1 MDGASIGAKE
11 GPIHMR
17 QQYTPIFARIISSR
31 LWALSPATRCVWLWL
46 ELRCDPEGYM
56 STDVAGVAIGAHVTG
71 SEAREALEV
80 LSLEDADADPEDPNK
95 GRLIE
100 RVPGGWRV
108 LGFEEQRDLAKR
120 EARNA
125 RTRRYMANSRA
136 AAKGVANDVAPV
148 TPSEPIDTPPKTKP
162 TPTTKTF
169 PSEGE
174 SPPTP
179 SGRSVSLD
187 KLPESWQ
194 PSASLR
200 AEAVMAGVTDLDA
213 RILSLRT
220 GPIGG
225 HRGVLPDQLDN
236 YIRSF
241 FGTWK
246 TWGETDRAKAASAA
260 KPRAGGRWDAV
271 PLLEPTD
278 KHRAFAKKHG
288 LDLDAHVRELQSAVA
303 ELGAKRALEML
314 GERLSISSRK
324 RSPKEAA

>member
-1 MDGASIGAKE
+1 
-11 GPIHMR
+11 MR
-17 QQYTPIFARIISSR
+17 QQYTPIFQKVLSSR

-71 SEAREALEV
+71 GEAREALEV
-80 LSLEDADADPEDPNK
+80 LALQDADADPEDPNQ

-120 EARNA
+120 EAKNA
-125 RTRRYMANSRA
+125 RTRRYMANTRA
-136 AAKGVANDVAPV
+136 AAKAANDVVPV
-148 TPSEPIDTPPKTKP
+148 TPCDPIVTPPKTKP
-162 TPTTKTF
+162 KPTTKTF
-169 PSEGE
+169 PEDRE
-174 SPPTP
+174 SPLPP
-179 SGRSVSLD
+179 MSRSVALD
-187 KLPESWQ
+187 KLPESWK
-194 PSASLR
+194 PCAALR
-200 AEAVMAGVTDLDA
+200 AEATMAGIADLDA

-225 HRGVLPDQLDN
+225 QRGVLPDQLDN
-236 YIRSF
+236 YVRSF
-241 FGTWK
+241 FGKWRTWD
-246 TWGETDRAKAASAA
+246 ETERAKAAAA
-260 KPRAGGRWDAV
+260 SKPRASGGRFDAV

-288 LDLDAHVRELQSAVA
+288 LDLDAHVRELQSAMV

-314 GERLSISSRK
+314 GERLSISLRK
-324 RSPKEAA
+324 RKGVSPKEAA